1 MCVIVSG
8 NAQQTS
14 SGLDGILF
22 RAEYSCRIQVWS
34 LRYVRKEG
42 GQGSFCIVLY
52 V

>member
-14 SGLDGILF
+14 LGLGTLF
-22 RAEYSCRIQVWS
+22 RAEYSRRIQVWS
-34 LRYVRKEG
+34 PRYSRKEG